1 MIFEDFKTDYNG
13 SDKVWDE
20 MFSRDGVREHY
31 ELFLNGLKQMGK
43 EELANRNELAKK
55 LFMTQGITF
64 TVYDNGEGIEKIFLL
79 M

>member
-43 EELANRNELAKK
+43 EELANRNELAK
-55 LFMTQGITF
+55 
-64 TVYDNGEGIEKIFLL
+64 NFL
-79 M
+79 